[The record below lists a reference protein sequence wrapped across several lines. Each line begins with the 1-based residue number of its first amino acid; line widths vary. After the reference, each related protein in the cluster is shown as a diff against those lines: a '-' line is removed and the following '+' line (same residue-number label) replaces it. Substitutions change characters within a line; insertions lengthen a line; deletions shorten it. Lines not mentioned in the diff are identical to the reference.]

1 MNYLLDTHYILWILF
16 NPEIIKENIIAILE
30 DENSV
35 KYISGINLWE
45 ISLKYSLGKLEL
57 EDTNPDEIFEALNNS
72 GFELLEVNNQLYSSY
87 YKLPKKVNHK
97 DPFDRMLIWQAI
109 NHDFTLISNDQKIR
123 QYINNGL
130 KLIS

>member
-16 NPEIIKENIIAILE
+16 SPEIIKEKIINILE
-30 DENSV
+30 DEKSI

-57 EDTNPDEIFEALNNS
+57 ENTNPDEIFDALNNS
-72 GFELLEVNNQLYSSY
+72 GFELLEVSNQLFSSY

-109 NHDFTLISNDQKIR
+109 NNDYTLISNDQKIK
-123 QYINNGL
+123 QYIDDGL

>member
-1 MNYLLDTHYILWILF
+1 
-16 NPEIIKENIIAILE
+16 
-30 DENSV
+30 
-35 KYISGINLWE
+35 
-45 ISLKYSLGKLEL
+45 LKYSLGKLEL